1 MGIGIDPC
9 RVAIPH
15 VLRPMT
21 TPAIAPRPAT
31 VDDTLAIGRL
41 VEASIRGSGAEL
53 YDQDQLTSSLKH
65 LYGIDQQLIAD
76 GTYYVV
82 ERDHEIVAAGGWSFR
97 RTTYGGDQ
105 FEDSRDPSRRD
116 PRLEPAVIR
125 AFYVHPD
132 HKRQGLG
139 RLLHET
145 CEAAARAAG
154 FRKLELLSTEMGAV
168 FYRELGYVMGE
179 TEHAD
184 LPDGIR
190 IPIIHMVK
198 QIDPSPHDRH

>member
-1 MGIGIDPC
+1 MNAP
-9 RVAIPH
+9 
-15 VLRPMT
+15 
-21 TPAIAPRPAT
+21 PAGARLAT
-31 VDDTLAIGRL
+31 VDDTLALGRL
-41 VEASIRGSGAEL
+41 IEASIRGFGAEF
-53 YDQDQLTSSLKH
+53 YDDDQLTSSLEH

-82 ERDHEIVAAGGWSFR
+82 EREGEIVAAGGWSFR

-105 FEDSRDPSRRD
+105 FEGSRDASRRD
-116 PRLEPAVIR
+116 PRLEPAAIR
-125 AFYVHPD
+125 AFYVHPG

-145 CEAAARAAG
+145 CEDAARAAG
-154 FRKLELLSTEMGAV
+154 FRRLELLSTEMGAV

-184 LPDGIR
+184 LPEGIS

-198 QIDPSPHDRH
+198 QIDTPTEP

>member
-1 MGIGIDPC
+1 
-9 RVAIPH
+9 
-15 VLRPMT
+15 MT
-21 TPAIAPRPAT
+21 TPTVDPRPAT

-41 VEASIRGSGAEL
+41 VEASIRGFGAEF
-53 YDQDQLTSSLKH
+53 YDQDQLASSLEH

-82 ERDHEIVAAGGWSFR
+82 EREGEIVAAGGWSFR

-105 FEDSRDPSRRD
+105 FESSRDESRRD
-116 PRLEPAVIR
+116 PRLEPAAIR

-139 RLLHET
+139 RRLHET
-145 CEAAARAAG
+145 CENAARAAG
-154 FRKLELLSTEMGAV
+154 FRRLELLSTEMGAV

-179 TEHAD
+179 TEQAD
-184 LPDGIR
+184 LPDGIK

-198 QIDPSPHDRH
+198 PIDTSAQR

>member
-1 MGIGIDPC
+1 MRI
-9 RVAIPH
+9 AIVPSCYSSPS
-15 VLRPMT
+15 VEPMT
-21 TPAIAPRPAT
+21 TPAAAPRPAT
-31 VDDTLAIGRL
+31 VDDTLAIGSL
-41 VEASIRGSGAEL
+41 VEASIRGFGADF
-53 YDQDQLTSSLKH
+53 YDQDQLTSSLEH

-97 RTTYGGDQ
+97 RTAYGGDQ
-105 FEDSRDPSRRD
+105 FADSRDASRRD
-116 PRLEPAVIR
+116 ARLEPAAIR

-139 RLLHET
+139 RLLHQT
-145 CEAAARAAG
+145 CEDAAREAG
-154 FRKLELLSTEMGAV
+154 FRRLELLSTEMGAV

-184 LPDGIR
+184 LPDGVK

-198 QIDPSPHDRH
+198 QIDVLPQP